1 MADTFTGTSQLSGAV
16 LTAYQRSAF
25 FALRSDV
32 VFDQIAMVKPGSL
45 TSPGS
50 PVSFYFWTE
59 MSQAT
64 TALTE
69 TVDVDA
75 VGLAS
80 SAVTVTPYEYGN
92 AVLLTR
98 KLRAVEM
105 LVGFDPDVS
114 NLINFNMVDSIDRLA
129 RNALD
134 DSGFGT
140 LEYVTGTTA
149 VAQVAGSIITAALA
163 RKQEAK
169 LRGGSALPMSGSDY
183 LCIIHPD
190 VAYDLKKETGDGG
203 WVSPAV
209 VNNYGAV
216 LNNEIGRFASMRFV
230 ETPRAYLLADGGSS
244 AVDLYFTYFLGREA
258 LAKAVSIAPHIV
270 IGPVTDR
277 LQRFQPIG
285 WYAYQGWGEL
295 RAAAARR
302 LASSSSI
309 GTNT

>member
-64 TALTE
+64 TALSE

-98 KLRAVEM
+98 KLRAIEM
-105 LVGFDPDVS
+105 LIGFDPDVA
-114 NLINFNMVDSIDRLA
+114 NLVNFNMVDSIDRLA

-134 DSGFGT
+134 AAGT

-149 VAQVAGSIITAALA
+149 VAQVSTSIITAALA

-183 LCIIHPD
+183 LAIAHPD
-190 VAYDLKKETGDGG
+190 VAYDLKKETGDAG

-216 LNNEIGRFASMRFV
+216 LNNEIGRFASMRWV
-230 ETPRAYLLADGGSS
+230 ESPRAYLLADGGSS
-244 AVDLYFTYFLGREA
+244 AVDLYYTYFLGREA
-258 LAKAVSIAPHIV
+258 LAKAVAIAPHIV

-285 WYAYQGWGEL
+285 WYCYQGWGQL
-295 RAAAARR
+295 RSAASRR
-302 LASSSSI
+302 LGSASSI
-309 GTNT
+309 GTNS

>member
-1 MADTFTGTSQLSGAV
+1 MADTFTSTSQLSGAV

-32 VFDQIAMVKPGSL
+32 VFDQIAMVKPGTL

-98 KLRAVEM
+98 KLRAIEM
-105 LVGFDPDVS
+105 LVGFDPDVA
-114 NLINFNMVDSIDRLA
+114 NLVNYNMVDSIDKLA
-129 RNALD
+129 RTALD
-134 DSGFGT
+134 SAGT
-140 LEYVTGTTA
+140 LTYVTGTTA
-149 VAQVAGSIITAALA
+149 VAQVSTSIITAALV
-163 RKQEAK
+163 RKNEAK

-190 VAYDLKKETGDGG
+190 VAYDLKVETGDAG

-216 LNNEIGRFASMRFV
+216 LNNEIGRFAGMRFV
-230 ETPRAYLLADGGSS
+230 ETPRGYLLADGGSS
-244 AVDLYFTYFLGREA
+244 AVDLYYTYFIGREA

-285 WYAYQGWGEL
+285 WYCYQGWGQL
-295 RAAAARR
+295 RSAASRR
-302 LASSSSI
+302 LGSASSI